1 MRVVGI
7 DPSVSA
13 SAYCIYNDNKLFAY
27 GKSKEG
33 ILFWHRLA
41 KKADYVFIEDQYL
54 GYNYQSSKKL
64 TFSAGEL
71 SGVFK
76 LAGAEVILVAP
87 ANWQTA
93 VLGVSPHTKREQRK
107 KVSRMVASD
116 ITKQTITDTDIAD
129 AICIAYWGLK
139 VYLKTLQTNK

>member
-7 DPSVSA
+7 DPSTHIP
-13 SAYCIYNDNKLFAY
+13 AYCILQNKKIFTF
-27 GKSKEG
+27 GKPDKPDMM
-33 ILFWHRLA
+33 FWYKLA
-41 KKADYVFIEDQYL
+41 GKIDYIFLEDQYL

-93 VLGVSPHTKREQRK
+93 ILGISPHTKREQRK

-116 ITKQTITDTDIAD
+116 ITQQTITDTDIAD

-139 VYLKTLQTNK
+139 VFLENKQ

>member
-1 MRVVGI
+1 MRVIGI
-7 DPSVSA
+7 DPSISKP
-13 SAYCIYNDNKLFAY
+13 AYCILQNGNVFTFGKPNKPNMM
-27 GKSKEG
+27 
-33 ILFWHRLA
+33 FWYKLA
-41 KKADYVFIEDQYL
+41 DRVDYIFLEDQYL

-76 LAGAEVILVAP
+76 LAGAKVILVAP

-93 VLGVSPHTKREQRK
+93 VLGISPHSKREQRK

-116 ITKQTITDTDIAD
+116 ITKQGITDTDIAD
-129 AICIAYWGLK
+129 AVCIAYYGAK
-139 VYLKTLQTNK
+139 VYLLKTKE